1 MKASGARESDG
12 DEAFSLIEKGDCSMK
27 ENG

>member
-1 MKASGARESDG
+1 MKENGVKESDG
-12 DEAFSLIEKGDCSMK
+12 DEAFSMIEMVNQSLK